1 MEPYFLC
8 LVAEDCEERQREETG
23 CGNKENILY
32 KRSLAEWLNDC
43 LTDCVQ
49 SWNSPSL
56 RWVMLSD
63 LCEIQDHRDV
73 DWLLWNFPY
82 SLPLPGSSFKLSRVS
97 LLQWR
102 LILAQRT
109 LAWIQG
115 YVYCSV
121 THKYAALT
129 RTEMGWSTTLW
140 IWQKWGG
147 VQLYEYDRNGVE
159 YNSMNTTEMEWS
171 TTLWI
176 RQKWSGVQLYEYD
189 RNGVEYNSMNTREM
203 GWSTTLWI
211 WNVMQIL

>member
-1 MEPYFLC
+1 MRRDREKRLAVGTKRTSCIREAWLSGWLPDC
-8 LVAEDCEERQREETG
+8 LTDCLTG
-23 CGNKENILY
+23 
-32 KRSLAEWLNDC
+32 WLNDC

-63 LCEIQDHRDV
+63 FCEIQDHRDV

-82 SLPLPGSSFKLSRVS
+82 SLPLLGSSFKLSRVS

-121 THKYAALT
+121 THKYAAMT
-129 RTEMGWSTTLW
+129 RTEMEWSTTLW
-140 IWQKWGG
+140 IWQKWSG
-147 VQLYEYDRNGVE
+147 VQLHEYDRNGVE
-159 YNSMNTTEMEWS
+159 YNSMNRT
-171 TTLWI
+171 
-176 RQKWSGVQLYEYD
+176 
-189 RNGVEYNSMNTREM
+189 EM
-203 GWSTTLWI
+203 GWSKTRRI
-211 WNVMQIL
+211 WQKWRGVERVG